1 MVVGHSF
8 GSLVTNNVVAKYPN
22 LTDAAVLTGFAFAP
36 KPFYG
41 PVFVAAATL
50 RIASQHDPLKY
61 GNLDTGYIGFADIA
75 AQVNTFFKAPY
86 ELGTAEYAD
95 SISAPAAISEFLS
108 QALLSLPL
116 EFGKPVLVTAGEF
129 DLAFCGGE
137 CHSTYAEQKLNAV
150 FPKSTLIDAFLH
162 PGAGHGIN
170 FAKNA
175 TGFYA
180 GISGFLER
188 AGF

>member
-1 MVVGHSF
+1 VLVGHSY
-8 GSLVTNNVVAKYPN
+8 GSLVSNNVIAKYPN
-22 LTDAAVLTGFAFAP
+22 LADAVVLTGFSFAP
-36 KPFYG
+36 KPSYVS
-41 PVFVAAATL
+41 VFVAAATL
-50 RIASQHDPLKY
+50 RISSQHDPLRY

-86 ELGTAEYAD
+86 ELGTVEYAD

-108 QALLSLPL
+108 QASLSLPL
-116 EFGKPVLVTAGEF
+116 EFGKPVLVATGEF
-129 DLAFCGGE
+129 DLPFCGGE
-137 CHSTYAEQKLNAV
+137 CHSTYAEQQLNAV
-150 FPKSTLIDAFLH
+150 FPKSTLIDTFLH

-170 FAKNA
+170 FAENA